1 MTFREVIFELT
12 GFRQGSIEKKGG
24 VMKHFVILTLSFV
37 AMTFAAGFHNGTW
50 FFVNSEYIVTAYH
63 VVEDYDYNCYYDIQN
78 DSCYKVH
85 IVDYD
90 KERDIVLLKLD
101 EEPVEMPRVCRIE
114 HSELPVGEKLTS
126 YGYPEPFLDHDLTVI
141 PMNIRVQY
149 RYDGDYSYYRMTG
162 TLQLGMSGGPNF
174 TRDSRIGGMS
184 KSIIAEENTS
194 NLVKSTEVV
203 RMLRKNGVAEYPNTR
218 NVEKCVISILSTHE
232 EFKPAYLK

>member
-1 MTFREVIFELT
+1 MIRLIGIILAFA
-12 GFRQGSIEKKGG
+12 
-24 VMKHFVILTLSFV
+24 VMAS
-37 AMTFAAGFHNGTW
+37 AEGFHNGTG

-63 VVEDYDYNCYYDIQN
+63 VVNDYVYNCYYDIQN

-101 EEPVEMPRVCRIE
+101 EEPVEMPRVCRIA

-126 YGYPEPFLDHDLTVI
+126 YGYVEPFLDHDLTVI

-174 TRDSRIGGMS
+174 TTDGRIGGMS
-184 KSIIAEENTS
+184 KSISTMERNTS
-194 NLVKSTEVV
+194 NLVKSTEVI
-203 RMLRKNGVAEYPNTR
+203 RFLRKNGVQEYPNTK
-218 NVEKCVISILSTHE
+218 NVKKCVISIVNSKKVFRSAHE
-232 EFKPAYLK
+232 EWGV